1 KPGVVRVYDYY
12 DPENEAKVMYN
23 IRTQDCYAD
32 KLEMCPKCITLS
44 KDNIDELA
52 KYVTCN
58 STVSRVKVDFGK
70 IKVGKNYMNT
80 NTVKQVYLSYVIP
93 DYCPCEQIYNDL
105 KSLVIGNSYVK
116 MMSGKKTIV
125 LGAGTTIIQWKEKT
139 IKKQMKDK
147 LKQMLKE
154 CK

>member
-1 KPGVVRVYDYY
+1 MVKNLKPGVVRVYDYY

-93 DYCPCEQIYNDL
+93 DYCPCEQIYND
-105 KSLVIGNSYVK
+105 
-116 MMSGKKTIV
+116 
-125 LGAGTTIIQWKEKT
+125 
-139 IKKQMKDK
+139 
-147 LKQMLKE
+147 
-154 CK
+154 